1 MNDSNYTNINSRIFS
16 NEYDIR
22 NKSIFFIPRE
32 TDAKGNI
39 VYLQSIHS
47 FSKILKRNG
56 FECVYEKGENVS
68 YLEQHSIDVF
78 LPTIAILLDFY
89 LENNDVINLIIESV
103 KTYIS
108 SVSFPKDE
116 KVNVRFGIEIVDKKN
131 NTATKINYD
140 GPKEGIDEVRKCI
153 KELKK

>member
-1 MNDSNYTNINSRIFS
+1 M
-16 NEYDIR
+16 
-22 NKSIFFIPRE
+22 
-32 TDAKGNI
+32 
-39 VYLQSIHS
+39 
-47 FSKILKRNG
+47 
-56 FECVYEKGENVS
+56 
-68 YLEQHSIDVF
+68 
-78 LPTIAILLDFY
+78 LDFY